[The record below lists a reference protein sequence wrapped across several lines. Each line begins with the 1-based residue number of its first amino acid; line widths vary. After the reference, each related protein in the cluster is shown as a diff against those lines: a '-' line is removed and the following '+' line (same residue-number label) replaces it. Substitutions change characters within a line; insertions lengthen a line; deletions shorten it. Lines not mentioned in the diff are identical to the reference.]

1 MGTLRAILHEIIGL
15 FVDDGSLALALVIWC
30 ALVGLLTLTA
40 SSVTM
45 AAAGAALLAGC
56 VAILL
61 VNVVTAARKRR
72 AARVAGRP

>member
-15 FVDDGSLALALVIWC
+15 FVDDGSLALALVVWC
-30 ALVGLLTLTA
+30 ALVGLLMLVV
-40 SSVTM
+40 SGVTM

-61 VNVVTAARKRR
+61 VNVVTAARKRPGAR
-72 AARVAGRP
+72 AAT

>member
-1 MGTLRAILHEIIGL
+1 MGTLRAVLHEIIGL
-15 FVDDGSLALALVIWC
+15 FVDDGSLALALVVWC
-30 ALVGLLTLTA
+30 ALVGLLMLA
-40 SSVTM
+40 VSGVTM

-72 AARVAGRP
+72 STRAAP

>member
-15 FVDDGSLALALVIWC
+15 FVDDGSLALALVVWC
-30 ALVGLLTLTA
+30 ALVGLLMLTV
-40 SSVTM
+40 SGVTM
-45 AAAGAALLAGC
+45 AAAGATLLAGC

-72 AARVAGRP
+72 ATQAAH

>member
-15 FVDDGSLALALVIWC
+15 FVDDGSLALALVVWC
-30 ALVGLLTLTA
+30 ALVGLLVLA
-40 SSVTM
+40 VSGVPM

-72 AARVAGRP
+72 VAVAAA

>member
-15 FVDDGSLALALVIWC
+15 FVDDGSLALALVVWC
-30 ALVGLLTLTA
+30 ALVGLLMLTV
-40 SSVTM
+40 SGVTM
-45 AAAGAALLAGC
+45 AAAGAALLTGC

-72 AARVAGRP
+72 ATQAAH

>member
-15 FVDDGSLALALVIWC
+15 FVDDGSLALALVVWC
-30 ALVGLLTLTA
+30 ALVGLVLLA
-40 SSVTM
+40 VSSVTM
-45 AAAGAALLAGC
+45 AAAGVALLAGC

-72 AARVAGRP
+72 ARLSAH